1 MRKYVVLAL
10 FVALVMPSLALGQAG
25 EDENLYYGNNNYP
38 VQQEGQGGEVSD
50 FASLISRLTY
60 YLGLLVPA
68 LFGIALVLFIWS
80 LVLYLTKAGENQ
92 AEIRQTIL
100 WGVITL
106 AVMSGVWGLVKIV
119 QNSVL
124 GSTNVNSAPPTP
136 QIRTN

>member
-119 QNSVL
+119 QNSVF
-124 GSTNVNSAPPTP
+124 GSGADFKAPIDTP
-136 QIRTN
+136 QIQ

>member
-1 MRKYVVLAL
+1 MRKYILL
-10 FVALVMPSLALGQAG
+10 ILCVALLAPSLALGP
-25 EDENLYYGNNNYP
+25 E
-38 VQQEGQGGEVSD
+38 GGEVSD
-50 FASLISRLTY
+50 FASLISRLTT
-60 YLGLLVPA
+60 YLGLLVPV